1 MSRYE
6 KTPAA
11 NRGTNQ
17 KTLHRHSSTPIN
29 LFLDHCP
36 NARKYG
42 EVYRDACPAHEGTSR
57 SSLSIKE
64 TDDGRVLL
72 HCFAGCSALDVV
84 HAVGLELSDLFVRV
98 IETEKTPRSSWQQ
111 RELMKMR
118 RWKAASP
125 DFLIE
130 VSVLLSAMGQV
141 YQGYP
146 LSEEDRVRML
156 RAGRL
161 IRSGLEYL

>member
-6 KTPAA
+6 KAPTV

-29 LFLDHCP
+29 LMRERLDNP
-36 NARKYG
+36 RKYG
-42 EVYRDACPAHEGTSR
+42 EGYRDACPAHEGKSR

-84 HAVGLELSDLFVRV
+84 HSLGLELSDLFERP
-98 IETEKTPRSSWQQ
+98 IERPQTPQQ
-111 RELMKMR
+111 RRELQQKIKMG
-118 RWKAASP
+118 RWKSVRG
-125 DFLIE
+125 DLLIE
-130 VSVLLSAMGQV
+130 CQILLLGMGMAYRGEPISQEDMDRAVLAGKRIRSAMGE
-141 YQGYP
+141 
-146 LSEEDRVRML
+146 L
-156 RAGRL
+156 
-161 IRSGLEYL
+161 